1 MPPNNHFTIK
11 QHIRVTRCI
20 FEKKG
25 GKMLLRL
32 QGGILL
38 NLRYF
43 VKFPESIM
51 AGIHRKALPCN

>member
-32 QGGILL
+32 LNSQSRLPGGILL
-38 NLRYF
+38 NFLN
-43 VKFPESIM
+43 P
-51 AGIHRKALPCN
+51 